1 MAFFLIKKKFT
12 MFKWLEKNL
21 PKIVMA
27 PAVGLIGWFV
37 YGFVL
42 WTLYISFTN
51 SKILPKYELWGFGQ
65 YEKLWASRK
74 WLISVDNLLVF
85 TALFLIFCIVIGII
99 LAIFLDQKIRAEGVL
114 RTIYLYPMALSFIV
128 TGTAWKWILNPTLG
142 IQKMFIDWGFENF
155 TFDWLV
161 NREMAIYTIVIAGVW
176 QSAGF
181 VMALFL
187 IFCIVIGIILAIFL
201 DQKIRAEGVLRT
213 IYLYPMAL
221 SFIVTGT
228 AWKWILNPTLGIQKM
243 FIDWGF
249 ENFTFDWLVNR
260 EMAIYTIVIAGV
272 WQSAGFVMALF
283 LAGLRSVE
291 DEIVKAAK
299 IDGAGLFTVYW
310 KILLPM
316 MRPVFFTSFVIL
328 VHISIKSYDLIVA
341 LTQGGPGISTTMPA
355 LFMTQAAF
363 HKSQVGLSAA
373 SAMMMF
379 MAVAAVI
386 IPYLYS
392 ELRRENA
399 R

>member
-1 MAFFLIKKKFT
+1 MLS
-12 MFKWLEKNL
+12 WLERHI
-21 PKIVMA
+21 PKLVLA
-27 PAVGLIGWFV
+27 PSLIAALVFV
-37 YGFVL
+37 YGFVG
-42 WTLYISFTN
+42 WTAWVSLTK
-51 SKILPKYELWGFGQ
+51 SKLMPRYEIVGLVQYDKLFLSPRWDTALNNLFIFGG
-65 YEKLWASRK
+65 LFC
-74 WLISVDNLLVF
+74 LISM
-85 TALFLIFCIVIGII
+85 IFGLI
-99 LAIFLDQKIRAEGVL
+99 LAIFLDQKIRTEGVL
-114 RTIYLYPMALSFIV
+114 RTIYLYPMALSLIV
-128 TGTAWKWILNPTLG
+128 TGTAWRWILNPGLG
-142 IQKMFIDWGFENF
+142 VEATVRKWGFPEF

-161 NREMAIYTIVIAGVW
+161 NPDMAIYTVVIAAVW
-176 QSAGF
+176 QAS
-181 VMALFL
+181 
-187 IFCIVIGIILAIFL
+187 
-201 DQKIRAEGVLRT
+201 
-213 IYLYPMAL
+213 
-221 SFIVTGT
+221 
-228 AWKWILNPTLGIQKM
+228 
-243 FIDWGF
+243 
-249 ENFTFDWLVNR
+249 
-260 EMAIYTIVIAGV
+260 
-272 WQSAGFVMALF
+272 GFVMALF

-310 KILLPM
+310 RILLPM

-355 LFMTQAAF
+355 LFMTQTAF